1 LAKQQTFGKT
11 RANGTV
17 IEAGADYTATGKA
30 SPAGKFRLTGM
41 ASMPT
46 LMMKLAMTV
55 SPTPPPQG
63 EGANEKGKFCLKVLS
78 ARPII

>member
-1 LAKQQTFGKT
+1 LEKQQTFGKT

-17 IEAGADYTATGKA
+17 IEAGADYTATGRA
-30 SPAGKFRLTGM
+30 SPAGKFCLTVT

-55 SPTPPPQG
+55 SPTPTLPRRERGQTKR
-63 EGANEKGKFCLKVLS
+63 ASF
-78 ARPII
+78 A